1 LYNPGLAV
9 LTSEDPIKLNM
20 ELVHIWESFVVTGR
34 LPEEKIRSVISES
47 WKRCS
52 KFGVSSRLH
61 KAHKVLSEE
70 DLFKKRIDSELRD
83 IAQPIINDL
92 AQTIGGTRHVAFLC
106 NSKGQIVEVV
116 GDEDVQ
122 ERASLNNLIVGADW
136 SEEGAGTNA
145 IGTAIKH
152 EGPVQIFSAE
162 HYCEGWHCWTCTAT
176 PILDPISKKIIGVLD
191 LTGPWNSYQRHT
203 LALVVAQ
210 AKAIERSLLE
220 KELICQ
226 QMLTNRYIDVCGE
239 STRDGLIVID
249 MRGRVIRLN
258 EQAGRR
264 LGLDPV
270 KIIGQTVT
278 SFPELSNAFSEII
291 QLGEPKC
298 ERESFI
304 TDNQSGQNIRLISK
318 PVTEKNKLL
327 GAMITM
333 PAVPLFRKGEGS
345 YPGSDSAA
353 INNDIPDDVDVI
365 NNRGRRTAK
374 VIFRAAEVESKSN
387 AARYNFPSILGK
399 SEIFLKSI
407 DMAKRAALND
417 AKVLIQGESGTGKE
431 LVAQAIHLASKRT
444 SGPFIAINCGAL
456 PKELVG
462 SELFGYADGAFT
474 GANKGG
480 NPGKF
485 ELAKGGTIFFD
496 EIGEMPLDQQV
507 NLLRVLQEKEVVR
520 IGGRKTIPID
530 VRIIAA
536 SNKHLAEEVK
546 KGNFREDLF
555 YRLNVINIDLPPL
568 RKRREDIS
576 LLVHNF
582 LDKTRKELGRMGLR
596 IDNGAMQ
603 ILEAYDWPGNVREL
617 RNVIERTVQMIND
630 DNITVESLP
639 QEIVEAISNKTE
651 PELVRTEQSEIITD
665 LSIVD
670 RYERDI
676 LLNAVKQCN
685 DNMTKAAA
693 QLNMARSTLYR
704 KLKRYGCI

>member
-1 LYNPGLAV
+1 MYNPALAV

-20 ELVHIWESFVVTGR
+20 ELVHIWESYVVTGR
-34 LPEEKIRSVISES
+34 LPEKKIRSVVSES

-52 KFGVSSRLH
+52 SFGVNSRLH

-70 DLFKKRIDSELRD
+70 ELFKMRIDAELRD

-92 AQTIGGTRHVAFLC
+92 AETIAGTKHVAFLC

-116 GDEDVQ
+116 GDVDVQ

-176 PILDPISKKIIGVLD
+176 PIIDPISKKIIGVLD

-220 KELICQ
+220 KELIGQ
-226 QMLTNRYIDVCGE
+226 QKLTNRYIDICGE
-239 STRDGLIVID
+239 ATKDGLIVID

-258 EQAGRR
+258 EQAAKR
-264 LGLDPV
+264 LNIDPGKV
-270 KIIGQTVT
+270 VGQTVT
-278 SFPELSNAFSEII
+278 DFPELSHAFSEII
-291 QLGEPKC
+291 QLGEPNT

-304 TDNQSGQNIRLISK
+304 MDNRTGQKIRLISK
-318 PVTEKNKLL
+318 TMTENNKFL
-327 GAMITM
+327 GALITL
-333 PAVPLFRKGEGS
+333 PSLSLFRKGEGS
-345 YPGSDSAA
+345 STDTDNALINEEVDL
-353 INNDIPDDVDVI
+353 INNK
-365 NNRGRRTAK
+365 GRRTAK
-374 VIFRAAEVESKSN
+374 VIFRAAEVETRSN

-407 DMAKRAALND
+407 DMAKRAALNE
-417 AKVLIQGESGTGKE
+417 ATVLVQGESGTGKE

-444 SGPFIAINCGAL
+444 MGPFIAINCGAL

-507 NLLRVLQEKEVVR
+507 NLLRVLQEKEVTR

-536 SNKHLAEEVK
+536 SNKNLSEEVK
-546 KGNFREDLF
+546 KGNFREDLY
-555 YRLNVINIDLPPL
+555 YRLNVINITLPPL
-568 RKRREDIS
+568 RKRREDIT

-582 LDKTRKELGRMGLR
+582 LDKARKELGRPGLR
-596 IDNGAMQ
+596 INYEALR

-617 RNVIERTVQMIND
+617 RNVIERTVQMIYD
-630 DNITVESLP
+630 DNITPESLP
-639 QEIVEAISNKTE
+639 PEIIEMVGNKTE
-651 PELVRTEQSEIITD
+651 PVITINEIEQNESVTD
-665 LSIVD
+665 LSIVE

-704 KLKRYGCI
+704 KLKRFGCI

>member
-1 LYNPGLAV
+1 MYNPALAV

-20 ELVHIWESFVVTGR
+20 ELVHIWESYVVTGR
-34 LPEEKIRSVISES
+34 LPEKKIRSVVSES

-52 KFGVSSRLH
+52 SFGINSRLH

-70 DLFKKRIDSELRD
+70 ELFKMRIDAELRD

-92 AQTIGGTRHVAFLC
+92 AETIAGTKHMAFLC
-106 NSKGQIVEVV
+106 NSKGQIVEAV
-116 GDEDVQ
+116 GDADVQ

-152 EGPVQIFSAE
+152 QGPVQIFSAE

-176 PILDPISKKIIGVLD
+176 PIIDPISKKIIGVLD

-220 KELICQ
+220 KELIGQ
-226 QMLTNRYIDVCGE
+226 QKLTNRYIDICGE
-239 STRDGLIVID
+239 STKDGLIVID

-258 EQAGRR
+258 EQAAKR
-264 LGLDPV
+264 LNIDPGKV
-270 KIIGQTVT
+270 VGQTVT
-278 SFPELSNAFSEII
+278 DFPDLNNAFSEII
-291 QLGEPKC
+291 RLGKPNT
-298 ERESFI
+298 ERELFI
-304 TDNQSGQNIRLISK
+304 TDNRTGQKIRLISK
-318 PVTEKNKLL
+318 TITDNNKFL
-327 GAMITM
+327 GVLITL
-333 PAVPLFRKGEGS
+333 PFVSLFRKGEGS
-345 YPGSDSAA
+345 FADSDKALM
-353 INNDIPDDVDVI
+353 NEEVDVI
-365 NNRGRRTAK
+365 NNKGRKTAK
-374 VIFRAAEVESKSN
+374 VIFRAAEVETRSN
-387 AARYNFPSILGK
+387 AARYNFQSILGK

-407 DMAKRAALND
+407 EMAKRAALNE
-417 AKVLIQGESGTGKE
+417 ATVIIQGESGTGKE

-444 SGPFIAINCGAL
+444 MGPFIAINCGAL

-507 NLLRVLQEKEVVR
+507 NLLRVLQEKEVTR

-536 SNKHLAEEVK
+536 SNKNLSEEVK

-555 YRLNVINIDLPPL
+555 YRLYVIDITLPPL

-582 LDKTRKELGRMGLR
+582 LDKARKELGRPCLR
-596 IDNGAMQ
+596 ISNEALK
-603 ILEAYDWPGNVREL
+603 ILEVYDWPGNVREL
-617 RNVIERTVQMIND
+617 CNVIERTVQMSYD
-630 DNITVESLP
+630 DNITPDNLP
-639 QEIVEAISNKTE
+639 PEVIEMVRNKSDMVIAKNEIEKNETV
-651 PELVRTEQSEIITD
+651 TD
-665 LSIVD
+665 LSIIE

-676 LLNAVKQCN
+676 LLNTVKQCN

-704 KLKRYGCI
+704 KLKRFGCI

>member
-1 LYNPGLAV
+1 LHNPALAV

-34 LPEEKIRSVISES
+34 LPEKKIRSVVSES
-47 WKRCS
+47 WKRS
-52 KFGVSSRLH
+52 SQFGVSSRLH
-61 KAHKVLSEE
+61 KAHKVLTEE
-70 DLFKKRIDSELRD
+70 DLFKIRIDAELRD

-92 AQTIGGTRHVAFLC
+92 AKTIVGTRHVAFLC

-152 EGPVQIFSAE
+152 QGPVQIFSAE

-210 AKAIERSLLE
+210 AKAIEMSLFE
-220 KELICQ
+220 KELISQ
-226 QMLTNRYIDVCGE
+226 QKLTNRYIDICGE

-264 LGLDPV
+264 LGIDPYRV
-270 KIIGQTVT
+270 IGQTVT
-278 SFPELSNAFSEII
+278 DFPELNNAFSEII
-291 QLGEPKC
+291 QLGGPNS
-298 ERESFI
+298 ERESLI
-304 TDNQSGQNIRLISK
+304 TDNKSGQNIRLISK
-318 PVTEKNKLL
+318 PLIENDKLL
-327 GAMITM
+327 GAMITL
-333 PAVPLFRKGEGS
+333 PAIPLFRKGEACHAGS
-345 YPGSDSAA
+345 ESAH
-353 INNDIPDDVDVI
+353 ISNLPDDVDVI
-365 NNRGRRTAK
+365 NNKGRRTAK
-374 VIFRAAEVESKSN
+374 VIFRAAEVESRSN

-407 DMAKRAALND
+407 DMAKRAALNE
-417 AKVLIQGESGTGKE
+417 ATVIIQGESGTGKE

-462 SELFGYADGAFT
+462 SELFGYAEGAFT

-536 SNKHLAEEVK
+536 SNKNLAEEVK

-555 YRLNVINIDLPPL
+555 YRLNVININLPPL

-582 LDKTRKELGRMGLR
+582 LDKARKETGRFGLR

-617 RNVIERTVQMIND
+617 RNVIERTVQMIYD
-630 DNITVESLP
+630 DNITAESLP
-639 QEIVEAISNKTE
+639 QEIGETAINKTE
-651 PELVRTEQSEIITD
+651 IEYAATGQNEVITD

>member
-1 LYNPGLAV
+1 
-9 LTSEDPIKLNM
+9 
-20 ELVHIWESFVVTGR
+20 VVTGR
-34 LPEEKIRSVISES
+34 LPEKKIRSVISES

-52 KFGVSSRLH
+52 LFGVNSRLH
-61 KAHKVLSEE
+61 KAQKVLSEE
-70 DLFKKRIDSELRD
+70 ELFKIRIDYELRE

-92 AQTIGGTRHVAFLC
+92 AETIAGTKHVAFLC
-106 NSKGQIVEVV
+106 NFKGQIVEVV
-116 GDEDVQ
+116 GDADIQ
-122 ERASLNNLIVGADW
+122 EKASLNNLIVGADW

-152 EGPVQIFSAE
+152 QGPVQIFSAE

-176 PILDPISKKIIGVLD
+176 PILDPVSKKIIGVLD
-191 LTGPWNSYQRHT
+191 LTGPWSSYQRHT

-220 KELICQ
+220 KELIGQ
-226 QMLTNRYIDVCGE
+226 QKLTNRYIDFCGE

-258 EQAGRR
+258 EQAAKR
-264 LGLDPV
+264 LDLDPGKV
-270 KIIGQTVT
+270 IGQIVT
-278 SFPELSNAFSEII
+278 DFPELSNAFSEII
-291 QLGEPKC
+291 QFGEPNT

-304 TDNQSGQNIRLISK
+304 MDNRSGQRIRLISK
-318 PVTEKNKLL
+318 TITENNKFL
-327 GAMITM
+327 GALITL
-333 PAVPLFRKGEGS
+333 PAVSLFRKGEGS
-345 YPGSDSAA
+345 FAEANNALNNNAA
-353 INNDIPDDVDVI
+353 SEDVDTINNK
-365 NNRGRRTAK
+365 GRRTAK
-374 VIFRAAEVESKSN
+374 VILRAAEVETRSN
-387 AARYNFPSILGK
+387 SARYSFPSILGK

-407 DMAKRAALND
+407 EMAKRAALNEVT
-417 AKVLIQGESGTGKE
+417 VLVQGESGTGKE
-431 LVAQAIHLASKRT
+431 LVAQAIHLAGKRST
-444 SGPFIAINCGAL
+444 GPFIAINCGAL

-462 SELFGYADGAFT
+462 SELFGYAEGAFT
-474 GANKGG
+474 GANRGG

-520 IGGRKTIPID
+520 IGGRKTIPTD

-536 SNKHLAEEVK
+536 SNKSLSEEVK

-555 YRLNVINIDLPPL
+555 YRLNVININLPPL
-568 RKRREDIS
+568 RKRREDIG

-582 LDKTRKELGRMGLR
+582 LDRARKELGRPRLR
-596 IDNGAMQ
+596 ISNEALK

-617 RNVIERTVQMIND
+617 RNVIERTVQMIYD
-630 DNITVESLP
+630 DNITPESLP
-639 QEIVEAISNKTE
+639 PEIIEMVGNKTE
-651 PELVRTEQSEIITD
+651 PVIVKNEIEQNESVTN
-665 LSIVD
+665 LSIVE

-704 KLKRYGCI
+704 KLKRFGCI

>member
-1 LYNPGLAV
+1 
-9 LTSEDPIKLNM
+9 M
-20 ELVHIWESFVVTGR
+20 TGR
-34 LPEEKIRSVISES
+34 LPEEKIRSVVSES

-52 KFGVSSRLH
+52 EFGVSSRLH

-70 DLFKKRIDSELRD
+70 DLFKIRIDSELRD
-83 IAQPIINDL
+83 IAQPIIKDL

-270 KIIGQTVT
+270 RVIGQTVT
-278 SFPELSNAFSEII
+278 NFPELSNAFSEII

-304 TDNQSGQNIRLISK
+304 LDNQSGQNVRLISK
-318 PVTEKNKLL
+318 PVTENNKLL
-327 GAMITM
+327 GAMITL

-345 YPGSDSAA
+345 YPGSDSAL
-353 INNDIPDDVDVI
+353 ISNNNIPDDVDVI
-365 NNRGRRTAK
+365 NNKGRRTAK
-374 VIFRAAEVESKSN
+374 VIFRAAEVESRSN

-536 SNKHLAEEVK
+536 SNKHLADEVK

-582 LDKTRKELGRMGLR
+582 LDKARKELGRMGLR
-596 IDNGAMQ
+596 IDNGTMQ

-630 DNITVESLP
+630 DNITVEYLP
-639 QEIVEAISNKTE
+639 QEIVEAVGNKME
-651 PELVRTEQSEIITD
+651 PELVRTEQNEIITD
-665 LSIVD
+665 LSLVD